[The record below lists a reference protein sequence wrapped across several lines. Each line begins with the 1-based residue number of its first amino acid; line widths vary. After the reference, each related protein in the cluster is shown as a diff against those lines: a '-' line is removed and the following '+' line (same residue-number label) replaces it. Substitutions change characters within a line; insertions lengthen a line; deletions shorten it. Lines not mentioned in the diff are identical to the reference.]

1 MRIAN
6 IRKLQQVTFNYSSHI
21 DFRHFMNIYKKCT
34 VKLYSF
40 SVIDTLLT
48 LDNPLRFR
56 NNLLERI

>member
-6 IRKLQQVTFNYSSHI
+6 IQKLQQVTFNYSSDI
-21 DFRHFMNIYKKCT
+21 DFRHFINIYKKCT

-48 LDNPLRFR
+48 SDNPLRFR